1 MRMGRRLTWDGM
13 SGSSGSKSR
22 GTSSVVGGGKME
34 PIESGKTSDKGL
46 GLIKNRVPI
55 RTLKFDFWAS
65 ILLGKGGGVV
75 GTIRGVSTE
84 ENISDDGCAER
95 E

>member
-1 MRMGRRLTWDGM
+1 M
-13 SGSSGSKSR
+13 
-22 GTSSVVGGGKME
+22 
-34 PIESGKTSDKGL
+34 
-46 GLIKNRVPI
+46 IKNRVLI

-65 ILLGKGGGVV
+65 VLLGKGGGVV
-75 GTIRGVSTE
+75 GTIRGVSIE

>member
-1 MRMGRRLTWDGM
+1 MGKRSTWDGM
-13 SGSSGSKSR
+13 SGSSGGKSR
-22 GTSSVVGGGKME
+22 GASSVVGGGKME
-34 PIESGKTSDKGL
+34 PIESGETSDKGL

-65 ILLGKGGGVV
+65 VLLGKGVV
-75 GTIRGVSTE
+75 GTIRGVVTE
-84 ENISDDGCAER
+84 ENTSDDGCAER